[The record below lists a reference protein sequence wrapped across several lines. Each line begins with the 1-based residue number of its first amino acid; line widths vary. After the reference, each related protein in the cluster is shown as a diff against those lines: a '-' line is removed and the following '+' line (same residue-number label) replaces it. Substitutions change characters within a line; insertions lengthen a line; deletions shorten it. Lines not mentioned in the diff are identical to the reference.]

1 MAKTKASGRRLRLE
15 PLGRKY
21 LRELTTTG
29 GALARDVRRA
39 RILLL
44 LDEGWRNCDI
54 PSASGASS
62 STVGR
67 TKRRY
72 LEEGL
77 EVAVH
82 DLPRPGPEPRITK
95 RHEARIVAMVCAP
108 PPTGRS
114 RWTVRLITEEAIA
127 RGIVD
132 TIGRQRVDELLRE
145 HDLKPWRKKNVVRPR
160 TQQSLR

>member
-1 MAKTKASGRRLRLE
+1 MARLISTGTRVRLK
-15 PLGRKY
+15 PLERKY
-21 LRELTTTG
+21 LRKLTTSG
-29 GALARDVRRA
+29 GSLARDVRRA
-39 RILLL
+39 RVLLL
-44 LDEGWRNCDI
+44 LDGGWRNCDI

-72 LEEGL
+72 VEDGL

-82 DLPRPGPEPRITK
+82 DLPRPGPVPRITK

-114 RWTVRLITEEAIA
+114 RWTVRLIAEEAMG
-127 RGIVD
+127 RGIVEQ
-132 TIGRQRVDELLRE
+132 IGRQRVDRLLRE
-145 HDLKPWRKKNVVRPR
+145 HDLKPWRKKNVVR
-160 TQQSLR
+160 T